1 LEIVMAILIGTSMS
15 SSFAKIKPGRALAL
29 QIKGKSVA
37 KMDVDSA
44 RASILATVDRVDSTI
59 QAAGGW
65 LGGDLNIVVLPEYFL
80 SGYPM
85 GDSLPG
91 WAEKGAIAHDGPEYE
106 QLCASAQKN
115 KVFLSGN
122 VYEVDPNFPGIYFQ
136 ASFIIAPS
144 GDLVHRYRRMH
155 SMFSPSPWDYWDKY
169 TDLYGA
175 ENVFPVTHTEFGNLA
190 TIASEEIQYPELAR
204 ALAFK
209 GAEIFL
215 HSTSEVGSPA
225 LTPKDVA
232 KRARSFE
239 NCAYVVSA
247 NSAGLDGSAVPMN
260 STDGMSKVVDYNGLV
275 LAEAGYGETMNA
287 HAAFDVNALRR
298 TRNKPGLSN
307 TLSRNKSQ
315 LWASIYSEVDIVSAN
330 ALLNNEPQRSFFVE
344 RQTNIIKKMQEL
356 GINER
361 NQE

>member
-1 LEIVMAILIGTSMS
+1 MPILIGTSKS
-15 SSFAKIKPGRALAL
+15 APVSKVRPGRALAL
-29 QIKGKSVA
+29 QIKGKGVA
-37 KMDVDSA
+37 KMDVISA
-44 RASILATVDRVDSTI
+44 RASILASVDRVDATI
-59 QAAGGW
+59 QAAAGW
-65 LGGDLNIVVLPEYFL
+65 LGGDLSIVVLPEYFL

-85 GDSLPG
+85 GDTIAG
-91 WAEKGAIAHDGPEYE
+91 WAEKGAIAHDGAEYE
-106 QLCASAQKN
+106 GLSASAQKN
-115 KVFLSGN
+115 KVYLSGN
-122 VYEVDPNFPGIYFQ
+122 TYELDPNFPGVYFQ
-136 ASFIIAPS
+136 ASFIIDPS
-144 GDLVHRYRRMH
+144 GELVHRYRRMH

-169 TDLYGA
+169 IDLYGA
-175 ENVFPVTHTEFGNLA
+175 ENIFPVTHTEFGNLA

-232 KRARSFE
+232 KRARAFE

-275 LAEAGYGETMNA
+275 LCEAGYGETMNA
-287 HAAFDVNALRR
+287 HAAFDVLALRR

-307 TLSRNKSQ
+307 TLARNKSQ
-315 LWASIYSEVDIVSAN
+315 LWASIYGAVDIVTPN

-344 RQTNIIKKMQEL
+344 RQINIIQKMQEL
-356 GINER
+356 GINESY
-361 NQE
+361 EA